1 MRVGRSLPGQE
12 VGGKLGRVPAAQAGG
27 GDDVPVAEIA
37 HPDRVFR
44 TDDVL
49 VMFHSGQRRLPV
61 PAADLGR
68 GDGAFPAFRDFIARL
83 EPDDPDLESLVRAHL
98 GPAAGALLAS
108 RRLPRVHAPVAAS
121 DDRGIEPEL
130 ALIVPVE
137 PGGEGVSALVALL
150 ADEPRLVDGR
160 AELVLVAAEP
170 EARLLAGSL
179 RRLAE
184 FYQINVRLLP
194 VTGPTVDY
202 FDALEL
208 GARHVT
214 AKLLLFLAQGV
225 LPDSMGWVDRIA
237 PGSPPLRF
245 RVR

>member
-1 MRVGRSLPGQE
+1 M
-12 VGGKLGRVPAAQAGG
+12 
-27 GDDVPVAEIA
+27 
-37 HPDRVFR
+37 
-44 TDDVL
+44 
-49 VMFHSGQRRLPV
+49 
-61 PAADLGR
+61 
-68 GDGAFPAFRDFIARL
+68 PAFREFIARL
-83 EPDDPDLESLVRAHL
+83 EPDDPDLESLVRVHL

-137 PGGEGVSALVALL
+137 PGGEGVPALVALL

-194 VTGPTVDY
+194 VAGPTVDY

-208 GARHVT
+208 GARQSRPSCCCSWPRACCRT
-214 AKLLLFLAQGV
+214 AWAGLIGF
-225 LPDSMGWVDRIA
+225 A

-245 RVR
+245 QVR